1 MQSPPQLRDS
11 AMVGAGPQFRGKSL
25 LPSGIRYAMLERSGC
40 AIFDPEVTAERILID
55 DVLSLAFATTADRS
69 LVIGAAHAMHESG
82 YLYFDRAQWIAG
94 IEKWEDEMHEPM
106 TIEEIEGIRKSAI
119 VIAKQIDAAQFR
131 AVKETRLESSD
142 IDSGN

>member
-1 MQSPPQLRDS
+1 MQSPSQLRES
-11 AMVGAGPQFRGKSL
+11 AMVGAGPQFRGDSL
-25 LPSGIRYAMLERSGC
+25 LPSGIRYAMLERAGC
-40 AIFDPEVTAERILID
+40 SIFDPEIKPEQITID
-55 DVLSLAFATTADRS
+55 DVLSLVFATTADRS

-94 IEKWEDEMHEPM
+94 IEKWEDSLDAPM
-106 TIEEIEGIRKSAI
+106 TIEEIEAIRKSAI
-119 VIAKQIDAAQFR
+119 LIAKQIDAAQFR